1 MGISRVAG
9 GATVGLMCFALRLL
23 NGRDLH
29 TDRVWKRALGS
40 VRRRLSILLG
50 IRRRGAEVRRWA
62 TCVMRRALGGVAVAV
77 AICVALLVGIGV
89 GRESQLHVH
98 LSRHD
103 PPRVSAEG
111 VKAKELEKRV
121 RALEQALARVAPEV
135 LSPPAT
141 SAATSSTPSVPPEKS
156 PREVAAVFAG
166 DQSAPSA
173 SAPSVSQ
180 RSSCPSDCLFPVKKE
195 GPFKLVAFI
204 HVRLYKKDKQKWTSV
219 ELVQWIQY
227 MRWAGVEKLY
237 LHDNY
242 SDPEERQLALL
253 QPLIDEGFL
262 VYTDW
267 SHKHPF
273 DLDGTQMAAYRDA
286 HAQLGQG
293 AEWLLHFDMDEYPV
307 DASGN
312 ATRNFLWQTFDAIR
326 AERPRTG
333 AILATNMVWVGQFDY
348 SRELVIDRLHT
359 RLDVKLNHL
368 TKPVYYVPAIA
379 GLGMHTPSVRGG
391 FEITESPLF
400 FMAHIWGLRLGDFS
414 PTLPPQWRNRVQNTT
429 ELDKMRDNLLA
440 CSTLC
445 SRKEFFWVTEPFW
458 DTRNRVS
465 HSPLWK

>member
-1 MGISRVAG
+1 MRESFSAFFSVA
-9 GATVGLMCFALRLL
+9 
-23 NGRDLH
+23 
-29 TDRVWKRALGS
+29 
-40 VRRRLSILLG
+40 
-50 IRRRGAEVRRWA
+50 RRGVSLWA
-62 TCVMRRALGGVAVAV
+62 ALVMRRALGGVAVGVAV
-77 AICVALLVGIGV
+77 CVALLVGIGL

-103 PPRVSAEG
+103 PPRVSVERVQAM
-111 VKAKELEKRV
+111 ELEKRV
-121 RALEQALARVAPEV
+121 LALEQAVARAVPG
-135 LSPPAT
+135 P
-141 SAATSSTPSVPPEKS
+141 AATPLVTLEKS
-156 PREVAAVFAG
+156 REGVAVFAG
-166 DQSAPSA
+166 DEVTAPS
-173 SAPSVSQ
+173 SARSVSE
-180 RSSCPSDCLFPVKKE
+180 RSSCPEDCSFRAKKE
-195 GPFKLVAFI
+195 GPFKLAAFI

-227 MRWAGVEKLY
+227 VRWAGVEKLY

-242 SDPEERQLALL
+242 SEPEERQLTLL

-307 DASGN
+307 DTSGN
-312 ATRNFLWQTFDAIR
+312 ATRKFLWHTFDRIR

-333 AILATNMVWVGQFDY
+333 AILATNMVWVGQFNY

-429 ELDKMRDNLLA
+429 ELDKMRDNLLS

-458 DTRNRVS
+458 DTQNRVS